1 MRASPEFLG
10 GKSWKRFELRG
21 VERGSLK
28 SKAPSFNFPNSTNM
42 KILLI
47 ALALLAIV
55 AIIFAKLKQRS
66 GLGDGEVAWPFYA
79 KKPLTQPEQ
88 VLYHRLVSALP
99 DHIVLA
105 QVQLSRILG
114 VKQGNNFHEWNN
126 RINRMSLDFV
136 ICGKDSS
143 IIAAIELDDKTHE
156 KASRKE
162 ADDKKNKA
170 LSSAGVKLVRWQVNA
185 LPDDAAIRLALAK

>member
-1 MRASPEFLG
+1 
-10 GKSWKRFELRG
+10 
-21 VERGSLK
+21 
-28 SKAPSFNFPNSTNM
+28 M
-42 KILLI
+42 KILII
-47 ALALLAIV
+47 ALVLLAIV
-55 AIIFAKLKQRS
+55 AIIFAKLKQHS
-66 GLGDGEVAWPFYA
+66 GIGDGEVAWPFYA

-136 ICGKDSS
+136 VCGKDSS
-143 IIAAIELDDKTHE
+143 IIAAIELDDKSHE
-156 KASRKE
+156 NASRKE